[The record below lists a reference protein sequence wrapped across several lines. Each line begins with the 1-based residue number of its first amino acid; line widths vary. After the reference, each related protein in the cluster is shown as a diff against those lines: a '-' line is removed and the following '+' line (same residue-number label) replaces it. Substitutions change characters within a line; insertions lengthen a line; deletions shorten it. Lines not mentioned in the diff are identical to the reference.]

1 MIKIDVLKDLIKTI
15 LYTGYVAGEKPLS
28 VMFVGKVGSGKS
40 EIINTF
46 KLNDNIAYFTD
57 LTYMGLIQL
66 LKDNPNLKHI
76 AIPDFLKITMKKKS
90 TMDNVTSA
98 FNSLMEEGLDKI
110 SMMGVSHDFK
120 GKKCGII
127 TATTKGSF
135 SQLEQKWKSMGFLSR
150 MIIISYDYKDNTIKD
165 IFEYIFNSDYL
176 KDNNKEK
183 IPLPFTDI
191 DVKISRKYASEL
203 KDKDTDFRRQKQLQI
218 LAKARALMSQRTEV
232 NQQDINDIN
241 SFKKYLNLNYT
252 KI

>member
-1 MIKIDVLKDLIKTI
+1 MIKIEILKDLIKTI
-15 LYTGYVAGEKPLS
+15 LFTGYVENEKPIS

-98 FNSLMEEGLDKI
+98 FNALMEEGLDKI
-110 SMMGVSHDFK
+110 SMMGMQHDFK
-120 GKKCGII
+120 GINVGII

-135 SQLEQKWKSMGFLSR
+135 AQHTNKWKAMGFLSR
-150 MIIISYDYKDNTIKD
+150 MLIISYDYKDDTIKD
-165 IFEYIFNSDYL
+165 IFEYIFNRRYL
-176 KDNNKEK
+176 TDKKEK
-183 IPLPFTDI
+183 ISLPFKKLEVILTD
-191 DVKISRKYASEL
+191 KQARQL
-203 KDKDTDFRRQKQLQI
+203 KDKDTDFRRQKQLQT
-218 LAKARALMSQRTEV
+218 LVMARALMNDRTEV
-232 NQQDINDIN
+232 NDQDIKDIN
-241 SFKKYLNLNYT
+241 NFKKFLNLNYT